1 MKVIGKETAG
11 SLENKFKYNGKEK
24 QDKEFSDGSGLEFYD
39 FGARMYDAQIGRWG
53 TLDPLVDIMRRHSP
67 YNYAFNNPLRFI
79 DPDGMGPEDIIIS
92 GSSAFR
98 QKAFTNLQKITSTP
112 LVLLD
117 NGKVVQESGVKSFD
131 NPTTFIPLT
140 KDASQGQPENFS
152 GTKLPVPKPEGTDLV
167 TDLINFD
174 KTTIIVEKIN
184 DGNETTTN
192 INALLKPDGTPG
204 PGADSKIGFNPT
216 KTTGGLDVNGSNT
229 RPTQVGLGHELL
241 HARHNAKG
249 VNSSNTSSGVVD
261 PDGKSGKT
269 LSNEELKTRH
279 EENKIRSEQN
289 TPLRKT

>member
-1 MKVIGKETAG
+1 VKYPAG
-11 SLENKFKYNGKEK
+11 TLENKFKYNSKEK

-140 KDASQGQPENFS
+140 QDASQGQPENFS

-167 TDLINFD
+167 TDLINSD

-216 KTTGGLDVNGSNT
+216 KTTGGLDVNSSNT
-229 RPTQVGLGHELL
+229 RLYQPPINWTNSKKQFEINILL
-241 HARHNAKG
+241 PDIVCQK
-249 VNSSNTSSGVVD
+249 VLSGR
-261 PDGKSGKT
+261 
-269 LSNEELKTRH
+269 NIILKIFISL
-279 EENKIRSEQN
+279 KPPA
-289 TPLRKT
+289 PLLNFHCQFR